1 MSQEDNY
8 WIRRMAAGGLSRR
21 RFVGGAAAL
30 GVGAAGLALVGC
42 GDDDTTSKTATAT
55 GGGGTTDVSALT
67 KLLDLPTGKAAGQ
80 GLNLNIGNVLA
91 LSESGSYYGGTM
103 SKGTDLAVEQIKSLG
118 GPSFKVIYKDH
129 KSGNAE
135 AGAAAGR
142 ELGIAKTP
150 MCLASYGAVIGSML
164 PAIEQYKMLTLDG
177 GGGAPPAFQGKP
189 YFYGTRGV
197 TPDDAFPGA
206 YQYVTKKYPNAK
218 KVLLVIWD
226 LGADFIKL
234 VEESLKKTLAAN
246 KLEYIGVET
255 SPIGVT
261 DFSTL
266 LARIKQ
272 KNADIVHLAIYGLDP
287 GFFMKQFDTAGIN
300 AQIIG
305 SEFTPDAAKVAGAA
319 FDKYVFSFDFFDV
332 DSPPNP
338 FGKIFVDSF
347 KKKYPDATPDFYAAD
362 FYENTFS
369 LWDLVRRVV
378 AKNGDPNAG
387 DQLDAALQANP
398 AFKSVYG
405 GDATKAGE
413 LGIDLKT
420 HSVSKRA
427 FGVFTVKG
435 GKTSMVASFNIGGAD
450 FKLLG

>member
-1 MSQEDNY
+1 MNQEDNY
-8 WIRRMAAGGLSRR
+8 WIRRMAGGGLSRR

-42 GDDDTTSKTATAT
+42 GDDDTTSKTAT